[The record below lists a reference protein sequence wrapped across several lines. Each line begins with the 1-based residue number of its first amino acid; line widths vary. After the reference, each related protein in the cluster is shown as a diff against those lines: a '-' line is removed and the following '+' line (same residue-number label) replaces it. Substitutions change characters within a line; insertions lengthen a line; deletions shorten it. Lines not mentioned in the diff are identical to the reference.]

1 MPCHAMSSHAMS
13 SQVKSSQVKSCHC
26 RAPSRTR
33 RRESSSAC
41 AAVARID
48 RRANRVDSGG
58 GERRILAAI
67 PSSHRARRQEW
78 TCPCRCTKGG
88 PMTCGRLSRR
98 ASGFRAPTSRR
109 VASASQTV
117 RHVARWILHTAQ
129 SMQRAVRSK
138 DGLSARLAPTRRH
151 LHHSMEL
158 EWWNAAKSGHRLS
171 CLCRQNGAGHPRFG
185 PMFGQTKR
193 KPQATTAPRTR
204 SRPRAL
210 SACSRRAFG
219 VVCVARTDR
228 FRCDDR
234 LDEHSARAFLPPSL
248 TISHLPSPSQ
258 DVQISS
264 MSNELA
270 AARESRAHTRRG
282 GAHKSTFPVLPN
294 SGAMTIP
301 IGPTIR
307 AKEHR
312 PVPGS
317 EGW

>member
-1 MPCHAMSSHAMS
+1 
-13 SQVKSSQVKSCHC
+13 
-26 RAPSRTR
+26 
-33 RRESSSAC
+33 
-41 AAVARID
+41 
-48 RRANRVDSGG
+48 
-58 GERRILAAI
+58 
-67 PSSHRARRQEW
+67 
-78 TCPCRCTKGG
+78 
-88 PMTCGRLSRR
+88 MTCGRRSRR

-117 RHVARWILHTAQ
+117 RHVARWILNTAQ
-129 SMQRAVRSK
+129 SKQRAVRSK

-151 LHHSMEL
+151 LHHSMEW

-234 LDEHSARAFLPPSL
+234 LDEHSARALLPPSL

-258 DVQISS
+258 DVPISS

-270 AARESRAHTRRG
+270 AARESRAHTRIFRG
-282 GAHKSTFPVLPN
+282 CPSPFSVQRGPIVAEFGCHDDSNRPNESRQGAQACPRVGGMVRDGEVLCGRSN
-294 SGAMTIP
+294 TI
-301 IGPTIR
+301 
-307 AKEHR
+307 
-312 PVPGS
+312 
-317 EGW
+317 